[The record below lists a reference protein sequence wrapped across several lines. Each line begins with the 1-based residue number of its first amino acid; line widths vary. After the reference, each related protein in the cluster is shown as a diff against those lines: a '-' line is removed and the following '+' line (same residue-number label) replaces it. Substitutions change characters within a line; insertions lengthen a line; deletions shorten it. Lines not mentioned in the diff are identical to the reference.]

1 MYSRPKLST
10 LLINLAEAGKYFT
23 NLHITAMPYS
33 SQSPRKG
40 YCICC
45 HASVLLCI
53 PSQAG
58 SSSSSASCQAED
70 HSLFTELCL
79 EEAER
84 GSVSSP
90 AALSSQLPRTVLKG
104 FRGNKI
110 SHFGGNRLA
119 STSDPKMS
127 EVAQALLDLKYSN
140 TFR

>member
-1 MYSRPKLST
+1 MHSRPKLSI
-10 LLINLAEAGKYFT
+10 LLLNLTEAGKYFT
-23 NLHITAMPYS
+23 NPHITAMHYS

-45 HASVLLCI
+45 HASLPVCI

-84 GSVSSP
+84 VSVSSP

-104 FRGNKI
+104 FEGNKI
-110 SHFGGNRLA
+110 WYLGGKRLVRHQGPKDEEGGAGTTRSERLNHF
-119 STSDPKMS
+119 
-127 EVAQALLDLKYSN
+127 
-140 TFR
+140 